1 MITSKF
7 EAATLE
13 RVKELCD
20 DIGRYWFCGAVKDLH
35 SVRGI
40 SSTAAGEGEVFAW
53 LLKAGESLT
62 LLRDSFLRN
71 FEGLSASSSLSAPLS
86 SSAIKEGRFVFLK
99 GSF

>member
-1 MITSKF
+1 MFYSKKSPSRWLFRAGALLITSKF

-13 RVKELCD
+13 RVKELCE

-62 LLRDSFLRN
+62 LLRDSFQ
-71 FEGLSASSSLSAPLS
+71 
-86 SSAIKEGRFVFLK
+86 IGRAHV
-99 GSF
+99 